1 MAVIAMTREI
11 GTFGKDVAAG
21 LAERLGLDVIHHEL
35 VKHGIVKSSGLP
47 ESEAHR
53 FLEGEASLIERWR
66 MDQRRMRRCTEQE
79 IFELAA
85 KGNVLIRGWGS
96 VYLLR
101 SVPHVLS
108 VRVCA
113 PMEFREAVRMQQLG
127 LKDRAAA
134 RRDIERD
141 DAAHNG
147 TMRRMFGIDWT
158 DPAHYTIVLNT
169 ARIPVQECVDCI
181 VRLVQSPPFAETEES
196 KAELLN
202 QLISARVRS
211 ALERHFGSD
220 AGALVKTEVKAGQ
233 VILTGQMVDAHYIA
247 EAVRLVRSVKG
258 VTGVESRVVPI
269 GFRPIELFR
278 D

>member
-1 MAVIAMTREI
+1 MTREL
-11 GTFGKDVAAG
+11 GTLGKDVVAG
-21 LAERLGLDVIHHEL
+21 LAERLGLDVIHHGL
-35 VKHGIVKSSGLP
+35 VEHDIAESSGLP
-47 ESEAHR
+47 ESAVHR
-53 FLEGEASLIERWR
+53 FLEGEASLLERWR
-66 MDQRRMRRCTEQE
+66 DRRRMRCCTAQE

-113 PMEFREAVRMQQLG
+113 PMEFREAVLMQRLG

-134 RRDIERD
+134 RREIERD

-147 TMRRMFGIDWT
+147 TMQRMFGIDWT

-169 ARIPVQECVDCI
+169 ARVPVQGCVDCI
-181 VRLVQSPPFAETEES
+181 VRLVQSPAFAETEES
-196 KAELLN
+196 KAELMN

-220 AGALVKTEVKAGQ
+220 AGGLIKSEVKAGQ
-233 VILTGQMVDAHYIA
+233 VMLTGQMVDAHYIA
-247 EAVRLVRSVKG
+247 EAVRLVRSVEG
-258 VTGVESRVVPI
+258 VTGVESHIVPI
-269 GFRPIELFR
+269 GFQPIEH
-278 D
+278 

>member
-11 GTFGKDVAAG
+11 GTLGKDVVAG
-21 LAERLGLDVIHHEL
+21 LAERLGLDVIHHGL
-35 VKHGIVKSSGLP
+35 VEHDIAETSGLP
-47 ESEAHR
+47 ENKVHR
-53 FLEGEASLIERWR
+53 FLEGEASLLERWR
-66 MDQRRMRRCTEQE
+66 MDRRRMRCCTAQE

-113 PMEFREAVRMQQLG
+113 PMEFREAVLMQRLG

-134 RRDIERD
+134 RRVIEDD

-147 TMRRMFGIDWT
+147 AMQGMFGIDWT

-169 ARIPVQECVDCI
+169 ARVPVQECVDCI
-181 VRLVQSPPFAETEES
+181 VRLVQSPAFAETEES
-196 KAELLN
+196 KAVLTN

-220 AGALVKTEVKAGQ
+220 AGALIETEVKAGQ
-233 VILTGQMVDAHYIA
+233 VMLTGQMVDAHYIA
-247 EAVRLVRSVKG
+247 EAVRLVGSVEG
-258 VTGVESRVVPI
+258 VTGVKSHIVPV
-269 GFRPIELFR
+269 GFLPTELFR
-278 D
+278 N

>member
-1 MAVIAMTREI
+1 MAVIAMTREM
-11 GTFGKDVAAG
+11 GTLGKDVVAG
-21 LAERLGLDVIHHEL
+21 LAERLGLDVIHHGL
-35 VKHGIVKSSGLP
+35 VEHDIAETSGLP
-47 ESEAHR
+47 ENKVHR
-53 FLEGEASLIERWR
+53 FLEGEASLLERWR
-66 MDQRRMRRCTEQE
+66 MDRRRMRCCTAQE

-113 PMEFREAVRMQQLG
+113 PMEFREAVVMQRLG

-134 RRDIERD
+134 RREIERD

-147 TMRRMFGIDWT
+147 AMQGMFGIDWT
-158 DPAHYTIVLNT
+158 DPAHYTIVFNT
-169 ARIPVQECVDCI
+169 ARVPVQECVDCI
-181 VRLVQSPPFAETEES
+181 VRLVQSPAFAETEES
-196 KAELLN
+196 KAELMN

-233 VILTGQMVDAHYIA
+233 VMLTGQMVDAHYIA
-247 EAVRLVRSVKG
+247 EAVRLMRSIEG
-258 VTGVESRVVPI
+258 VTGVESHIVPI
-269 GFRPIELFR
+269 GFQGFGVG
-278 D
+278 

>member
-11 GTFGKDVAAG
+11 GTLGKDVVAG
-21 LAERLGLDVIHHEL
+21 LAERLGLEVIQHGL
-35 VKHGIVKSSGLP
+35 VEHDIAETSGLP
-47 ESEAHR
+47 ENKVHR
-53 FLEGEASLIERWR
+53 FLEGEASLLERWR
-66 MDQRRMRRCTEQE
+66 MDRRRMRRCTTQE

-113 PMEFREAVRMQQLG
+113 PMEFREAVLMQRLG

-134 RRDIERD
+134 RRVIEDD

-147 TMRRMFGIDWT
+147 AMQGMFGIDWT

-181 VRLVQSPPFAETEES
+181 VRLVQSPAFAETEES
-196 KAELLN
+196 KAELMN

-247 EAVRLVRSVKG
+247 EAVRLVRSVEG
-258 VTGVESRVVPI
+258 VTGVKSHIVPVR
-269 GFRPIELFR
+269 FLPTELFR
-278 D
+278 N